1 MADLSS
7 STDILVEDNNG
18 FVEEMVEVDL
28 EVPVSDEVPVEGDQ
42 LGYKVE
48 DSDVIKELRD
58 QPESAAVEII
68 VIIVI
73 FALVI
78 AGVIFFFVSRR
89 KGQAVP
95 TSEPEDGDNEEDQQ
109 ALNSEKYDGAVVQEQ
124 NA

>member
-7 STDILVEDNNG
+7 TTDILVEDNNG

>member
-7 STDILVEDNNG
+7 TTDILVEDING

-68 VIIVI
+68 VIIGGERTQ
-73 FALVI
+73 F
-78 AGVIFFFVSRR
+78 
-89 KGQAVP
+89 
-95 TSEPEDGDNEEDQQ
+95 
-109 ALNSEKYDGAVVQEQ
+109 
-124 NA
+124 

>member
-1 MADLSS
+1 M
-7 STDILVEDNNG
+7 
-18 FVEEMVEVDL
+18 
-28 EVPVSDEVPVEGDQ
+28 P
-42 LGYKVE
+42 
-48 DSDVIKELRD
+48 
-58 QPESAAVEII
+58 
-68 VIIVI
+68 IVI